1 MKLSLLLSSLCLQS
15 CLGYHVL
22 FYHALG
28 TKSHLLLY
36 EPLVVELLN
45 RGHQV
50 TAVFWADLG
59 IEHENYTQIVV
70 PNLMVSLEKEATKL
84 IMKEGGQNW
93 YNFELWRWAVT
104 AWSNSIEGNALQP
117 LKDEKVAAFL
127 ASRPKVDLLVTMWQ
141 MFVGFLAD
149 ELDCPLAIFSTA
161 GPVPFLLIGTGN
173 VPNLSLQPQ
182 LQALHIEPMSFKERF
197 ANHLQNLVSETFI
210 SWVEGRTAVH
220 LSQELGRPVRRS
232 SEVVRDRFSLYIGCS
247 HPVTHG
253 AWPYLPNVIQVGGM
267 QLKKA
272 GALPPDLQQFM
283 DAAHQGVVL
292 VSFGSSLKPSQMTEE
307 KKKIF
312 VETFRQLEMAV
323 VWKWEGEVENLPSNV
338 LVSSWLPQQD
348 LLGHP
353 NLRVFVTHGGL
364 GSLVEAIYHKAV
376 IVGIPFSQDQKP
388 NLLRAARHGYA
399 AVLDWD
405 ALTLDYLKEAVVSGQ
420 QDGERRAALERVH
433 SLYMD
438 REHRPV
444 DTAAWWVEYACRHG
458 GAEILGNPYLESAPW
473 YQRHHVD
480 LLLALLTLTILA
492 LTITLAACLACCR
505 CCCSKKLK
513 TE

>member
-1 MKLSLLLSSLCLQS
+1 
-15 CLGYHVL
+15 
-22 FYHALG
+22 
-28 TKSHLLLY
+28 
-36 EPLVVELLN
+36 
-45 RGHQV
+45 
-50 TAVFWADLG
+50 
-59 IEHENYTQIVV
+59 
-70 PNLMVSLEKEATKL
+70 
-84 IMKEGGQNW
+84 
-93 YNFELWRWAVT
+93 
-104 AWSNSIEGNALQP
+104 
-117 LKDEKVAAFL
+117 
-127 ASRPKVDLLVTMWQ
+127 
-141 MFVGFLAD
+141 
-149 ELDCPLAIFSTA
+149 
-161 GPVPFLLIGTGN
+161 
-173 VPNLSLQPQ
+173 
-182 LQALHIEPMSFKERF
+182 
-197 ANHLQNLVSETFI
+197 
-210 SWVEGRTAVH
+210 
-220 LSQELGRPVRRS
+220 
-232 SEVVRDRFSLYIGCS
+232 
-247 HPVTHG
+247 
-253 AWPYLPNVIQVGGM
+253 M

-364 GSLVEAIYHKAV
+364 GSLVEAIYHKVGDLVLNNFADINSFPQAV

-405 ALTLDYLKEAVVSGQ
+405 ALTVLILLVVIPLRRYNPQLDDLKEAVVSGQ

-444 DTAAWWVEYACRHG
+444 DTAAW
-458 GAEILGNPYLESAPW
+458 
-473 YQRHHVD
+473 
-480 LLLALLTLTILA
+480 
-492 LTITLAACLACCR
+492 
-505 CCCSKKLK
+505 
-513 TE
+513 